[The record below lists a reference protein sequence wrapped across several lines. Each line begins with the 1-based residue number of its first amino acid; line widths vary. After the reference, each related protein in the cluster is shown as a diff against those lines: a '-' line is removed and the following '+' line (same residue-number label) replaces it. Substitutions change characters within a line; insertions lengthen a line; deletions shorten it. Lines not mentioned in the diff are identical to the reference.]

1 MKSPVFETDRQIVA
15 ITYQNCFCDLSILN
29 IGKYY
34 CAAQKWFSLT
44 KVGRFADFYRNAQ
57 K

>member
-15 ITYQNCFCDLSILN
+15 ITYQNCFCDLSILS